1 MGLRLGEL
9 LHRSPRRRGPLLLGR
24 AQLDGRSAP
33 VRAEMLAREP
43 PHSGGIDVADYREDG
58 TARRIP
64 ALAVRGELRRSQP
77 GDRIFGTEGIE
88 TIKMVPG
95 ERLGEK
101 LGGDAGGGGLPPTPP

>member
-64 ALAVRGELRRSQP
+64 ALAVRGELRRSPP
-77 GDRIFGTEGIE
+77 GGPYFRNQGIE
-88 TIKMVPG
+88 TLKMVPG
-95 ERLGEK
+95 ERLREK
-101 LGGDAGGGGLPPTPP
+101 PESEHRRGVP